1 MITKTVFLLCSH
13 NTKQSQWDHP
23 KMIEILSS
31 LSKFDDIRYAAY
43 RLALKLRVIQ
53 KKLGLDLIYMHNL
66 NAVFDQ
72 HSLKNDN
79 NIGVPEMINF
89 FNSVYSTVV
98 NSSFINTSLCIDL
111 GINWML
117 NLYDT

>member
-1 MITKTVFLLCSH
+1 MTELL
-13 NTKQSQWDHP
+13 TA
-23 KMIEILSS
+23 LA
-31 LSKFDDIRYAAY
+31 KFNDIRYAAY

-53 KKLGLDLIYMHNL
+53 KKFGLDLIYIHNL

-79 NIGVPEMINF
+79 YITVPEMINF
-89 FNSVYSTVV
+89 FQSIYNTVINNSY
-98 NSSFINTSLCIDL
+98 INTSLCIDL
-111 GINWML
+111 SLNWML